1 MVIVP
6 SPSLPRSVARLRRLY
21 QISLRVLGF
30 AVAEGP
36 ILLLDLDEVD
46 EHVLAA
52 HIEALVQS
60 IGDGLVEGALL
71 LERSSLV
78 ERQLDEDAV
87 LGPPDTK
94 VVLVGDE
101 PVLRMLSDDLEA
113 VVLRRIQ
120 CRDHGIVDDLADGAA
135 IVGRLAPNEIDASE
149 RHAKLLSIR
158 ADRPGCGRPPTACG

>member
-46 EHVLAA
+46 EHVLAP
-52 HIEALVQS
+52 HIEAPVQP
-60 IGDGLVEGALL
+60 IDDRLVEGPLL
-71 LERSSLV
+71 VERSSLV

-87 LGPPDTK
+87 LGPSDAE
-94 VVLVGDE
+94 VIRVGDE
-101 PVLRMLSDDLEA
+101 PIFRVLGDD
-113 VVLRRIQ
+113 
-120 CRDHGIVDDLADGAA
+120 
-135 IVGRLAPNEIDASE
+135 
-149 RHAKLLSIR
+149 
-158 ADRPGCGRPPTACG
+158 